1 MTQNLQKFHGVWKL
15 TEWSVTQNATNT
27 TRLPFGGHV
36 DGHIIYSPD
45 GWVSA
50 TLMEK
55 NRPALSQ
62 DRLATGQLK
71 QQLLSNP
78 QAPLSQ
84 EEVSKVVPWFLA
96 GFGYISYCGPFEID
110 DMNVHHHIQN
120 SMMPQ
125 WVGTTLVRNFSF
137 DEQGNQLTLSAEQED
152 TTDKLVWQRLNQ
164 AV

>member
-1 MTQNLQKFHGVWKL
+1 MSQQPEQFHGVWKL
-15 TEWSVTQNATNT
+15 KEWSVTHAPSNT
-27 TRLPFGGHV
+27 TRLPFGGQV

-50 TLMEK
+50 ILMEK
-55 NRPALSQ
+55 NRAPVSQ

-71 QQLLSNP
+71 QQLLSNSKE
-78 QAPLSQ
+78 PLSP

-96 GFGYISYCGPFEID
+96 GFGYISYCGPFEIED
-110 DMNVHHHIQN
+110 KSVHHHIQN

-125 WVGTTLVRNFSF
+125 WVGTTLVRNFCF
-137 DEQGNQLTLSAEQED
+137 DEQGNQLTLSAEQEE

-164 AV
+164 AL